1 MTEVEQVAFVRQR
14 GLTLPF
20 ARSRC
25 RRRTSRSD
33 GHRGRRRASQ
43 ANAAPP
49 VRQLD
54 LRHRRRQG
62 GSDGGMASSTK
73 GAGRSGRWGGGRG
86 RSMVSRPGRGLPEE
100 PVEDRRRVPAEL
112 VAEFE
117 AVTSQQA
124 PSSRSIGPRLRIIQ
138 RYWIAF
144 QRWTLHNQL
153 SGGFSNGSV
162 NSMMGFALY

>member
-1 MTEVEQVAFVRQR
+1 M
-14 GLTLPF
+14 
-20 ARSRC
+20 
-25 RRRTSRSD
+25 
-33 GHRGRRRASQ
+33 
-43 ANAAPP
+43 
-49 VRQLD
+49 
-54 LRHRRRQG
+54 
-62 GSDGGMASSTK
+62 K
-73 GAGRSGRWGGGRG
+73 
-86 RSMVSRPGRGLPEE
+86 
-100 PVEDRRRVPAEL
+100 DRRRVPAEL